1 MTYEYD
7 FTESSPGGIAGVQYY
22 LRSRRIEQPFMRR
35 LSSAERDALDIAMAA
50 YTADRRSLRE
60 RRKKTS
66 TGQRNITIKVAVRE
80 PQIWEQPEVR
90 QELRRLFEWMSGD
103 CWTIELVPCR
113 GLREEDIGQE
123 YLFATQPEA
132 PAAISLFSG
141 GLDSLAGFAG
151 QLEGQTYRSHVL
163 VSANTNSR
171 QRSQQTRQ
179 VDAIAETLRSRP
191 ADSQPNLEHVA
202 VPMGIYTELGKDAE
216 KSQRMRAFVYLTI
229 GVITARQAGSDTLH
243 IFENGVGA
251 LNLRLNE
258 TQLGVDNY
266 RGVHPRS
273 LMIVESLFS
282 KVFEQEIR
290 IKNPFLFNTKAEMC
304 VALPRVG
311 LSQVIRDTVS
321 CDKFPL
327 RIEGTSQCGVC
338 TSCILRRHALLS
350 AGLGEC
356 DPVTGYRYDILG
368 SREDVPVDDRIGLNV
383 MRGQADRIR
392 SALEAPDQWLEL
404 VRRYPNLHIYSEE
417 IARQE
422 CMPLD
427 SVRKQILD
435 LYRRYCNEWDNLT
448 HALW

>member
-7 FTESSPGGIAGVQYY
+7 FTGSSPGGIAEVQYY
-22 LRSRRIEQPFMRR
+22 LQSRRIEQPFMRR
-35 LSSAERDALDIAMAA
+35 LLSVERDALDIAMAA

-66 TGQRNITIKVAVRE
+66 TGQRNITIRVAVRE
-80 PQIWEQPEVR
+80 QRVWQQPEVK
-90 QELRRLFEWMSGD
+90 QELHRLFEWMSGD

-113 GLREEDIGQE
+113 GLKEEDIGQE
-123 YLFATQPEA
+123 YLFDAQLETPATV
-132 PAAISLFSG
+132 SLFSG

-151 QLEGQTYRSHVL
+151 QLEEQAYRSHVL

-179 VDAIAETLRSRP
+179 VDLIAETLRSRP
-191 ADSQPNLEHVA
+191 GDDQPKLEHVA
-202 VPMGIYTELGKDAE
+202 VPMGIYTELGGDAE
-216 KSQRMRAFVYLTI
+216 KSQRMRAFVYLTL
-229 GVITARQAGSDTLH
+229 GVITARQAGSNALH
-243 IFENGVGA
+243 VFENGVGA

-258 TQLGVDNY
+258 TQFGLDNY

-282 KVFEQEIR
+282 KVFEQEIH

-304 VALPRVG
+304 SALPRVG
-311 LSQVIRDTVS
+311 LSRVIRDTVS

-327 RIEGTSQCGVC
+327 RIKGIPQCGAC
-338 TSCILRRHALLS
+338 TSCVLRRHALLA
-350 AGLGEC
+350 AGIQEC
-356 DPVTGYRYDILG
+356 DPVTGYRYDIFG

-383 MRGQADRIR
+383 MRGQADRIHT
-392 SALEAPDQWLEL
+392 ALESPNQWLEL
-404 VRRYPNLHIYSEE
+404 LRSYPDLHIYSQE
-417 IARQE
+417 IARHE

-427 SVRKQILD
+427 SAREQIIG
-435 LYRRYCNEWDNLT
+435 LYRRYCTEWDNLT
-448 HALW
+448 HVL